1 MAKAR
6 GRPTASVPASAGS
19 GRPEETPRNDGGTLM
34 RHRCPKCF
42 FASDTEKEC
51 STLTCRGSEMEPAP
65 DAILDGDLYTPELFQ
80 AGAFAERRLFNRNP
94 PDRFVRPIAGFRGA
108 PEQKVERLPSTLHS
122 FQAPD
127 PTVIELDREV
137 AGFLREWK

>member
-1 MAKAR
+1 M
-6 GRPTASVPASAGS
+6 S
-19 GRPEETPRNDGGTLM
+19 

-42 FASDTEKEC
+42 FASDTETEC

-108 PEQKVERLPSTLHS
+108 SEQKVERTTSTMHAIYQTAEVPYS
-122 FQAPD
+122 K
-127 PTVIELDREV
+127 ELDHDAAHV
-137 AGFLREWK
+137 MREWVKS

>member
-1 MAKAR
+1 M
-6 GRPTASVPASAGS
+6 S
-19 GRPEETPRNDGGTLM
+19 

-42 FASDTEKEC
+42 FASDTETEC

-108 PEQKVERLPSTLHS
+108 SEQKVERTASTMHAIYQTAEVS
-122 FQAPD
+122 RD
-127 PTVIELDREV
+127 GGLDHDAAHV
-137 AGFLREWK
+137 MREWEKS